1 MKKRPY
7 GKYTPEQESGSSEE
21 TESAARRESLRDL
34 AKQGIYHG
42 SGSRRNMAAA
52 KEKRTAGNE
61 GRADRRRR
69 A

>member
-34 AKQGIYHG
+34 ARQGIYHG
-42 SGSRRNMAAA
+42 SGSRHTDSCRYR
-52 KEKRTAGNE
+52 KED
-61 GRADRRRR
+61 GRK
-69 A
+69 

>member
-21 TESAARRESLRDL
+21 TESAARRESLGDL
-34 AKQGIYHG
+34 ARQGIYHG

-52 KEKRTAGNE
+52 ERKRE
-61 GRADRRRR
+61 SGRA
-69 A
+69 